1 MTLRSTRPTP
11 APPGA
16 RLDTSRSRAAAR
28 MLVALVAAGLVA
40 CMPAR
45 AQSRS
50 STTTSVRP
58 EPGRGLGAPAPI
70 AIGDTVADSSYDAI
84 PHYKDRAD
92 SLTAVRTAAA
102 AAKAKTM
109 RVVVSL
115 AERTLWVMSEGDTLL
130 SAPVAVG
137 MRRSFEYGGR
147 SWKFETPRGVRVVKR
162 KRADAEWKPPEWH
175 YAEVAR
181 EHGLKLASMP
191 TDKPVS
197 LKDGRQLAVRDSL
210 VGLLHEGGIFA
221 ALPTD
226 EHIVFDST
234 LFVPPLS
241 TKNRRIEGE
250 LGRYQLDMG
259 NGYLLHGTPREH
271 TIGTATTHGCVR
283 LREEDITWLYE
294 NIPVGTRVYI
304 Y

>member
-1 MTLRSTRPTP
+1 MTSRSTLPTP
-11 APPGA
+11 APLGA
-16 RLDTSRSRAAAR
+16 PFRTARSRAAAR
-28 MLVALVAAGLVA
+28 VLVALASAGLVA

-50 STTTSVRP
+50 VGAAPIRP
-58 EPGRGLGAPAPI
+58 EPARGLGAPAPV
-70 AIGDTVADSSYDAI
+70 AIGDTVADSAYDAL
-84 PHYKDRAD
+84 PHYRDRAD

-102 AAKAKTM
+102 AARAKTM

-115 AERTLWVMSEGDTLL
+115 AERTLWVMSEEDTLL
-130 SAPVAVG
+130 AAQVAVG
-137 MRRSFEYGGR
+137 MRRSFEYAGR
-147 SWKFETPRGVRVVKR
+147 SWTFETPRGVRTVKR

-181 EHGLKLASMP
+181 EHGLKLATMP
-191 TDKPVS
+191 LNKPVT
-197 LKDGRQLAVRDSL
+197 LKDGRRLVVRDSL
-210 VGLLHEGGIFA
+210 VGLLHQGGIFA

-234 LFVPPLS
+234 LFVPPLA
-241 TKNRRIEGE
+241 TRNRRIEGE
-250 LGRYQLDMG
+250 LGRFQLDMG

-283 LREEDITWLYE
+283 LREEDVTWLYE

>member
-1 MTLRSTRPTP
+1 
-11 APPGA
+11 
-16 RLDTSRSRAAAR
+16 
-28 MLVALVAAGLVA
+28 
-40 CMPAR
+40 MPAR

-50 STTTSVRP
+50 GPVNEPVRP
-58 EPGRGLGAPAPI
+58 ELGRGLSAPAPI
-70 AIGDTVADSSYDAI
+70 SVGDTVADSSYGAL
-84 PHYKDRAD
+84 PHYRDRAD
-92 SLTAVRTAAA
+92 SLAAVRTAAA
-102 AAKAKTM
+102 AAKAKSM

-115 AERTLWVMSEGDTLL
+115 SERTLWVVTDEDTLL

-147 SWKFETPRGVRVVKR
+147 SWTFETPRGVRTVKR
-162 KRADAEWKPPEWH
+162 KRADGQWKPPEWH

-181 EHGLKLASMP
+181 EHGLKLATLP
-191 TDKPVS
+191 IAKPVT
-197 LKDGRQLAVRDSL
+197 LNDGRQLVVRDSL
-210 VGLLHEGGIFA
+210 VGVLHQGGIFA

-234 LFVPPLS
+234 LFVPPLA

-294 NIPVGTRVYI
+294 NVPVGTRVYI